1 MNAGV
6 ALLVGAVATAF
17 VVAPVILW
25 LWRRY
30 RGEKARCAEM
40 LRDAEAA
47 EEILAAASDGFLLWH
62 GENETVRC
70 SRRLAVLLDLS
81 DGIDSGYAAVLA
93 CFEGEAADR
102 LDRDVGSL
110 RRKGNGFQIIIPLAG
125 NGRTVQV
132 TGVRALHD
140 DDRTAADILWFR
152 DATDADSMDAG
163 ANKAGAGDLRAFVAA
178 LPFPAWLR
186 DAEGSVHLANRAAS
200 DAVPQTT
207 DDGFTL
213 RTTDGVI
220 LEVSEIP
227 LGDGAT
233 TLGLALPDISD
244 LQSRDARAEI
254 QNDWFRILETLPIPV
269 ALFGKDTRLAFS
281 NRRYAE
287 LWELDAE
294 WLAAGP
300 RMGDLLDH
308 LRETRRLPETPDY
321 PAFCREQL
329 AQFYSLDGPAQTMMY
344 LPDGSTLRSVVSPRP
359 DGGLVVAYEDLSER
373 LSLERSLNE
382 MNAVQRETL
391 DNLFEGVAVFS
402 GDGRLRLHNPAFR
415 ELWELGRDAPAAGI
429 HVSAFV
435 EKAASFLPGDGP
447 SSTTD
452 ALTSGRLM
460 SREPNNGRMSR
471 ADGRVLEYATVPL
484 PDGAVLVSFLDVTDG
499 AQVEQAL
506 HQRAEALDA
515 ANRLKS
521 EFIANVS
528 YEIRTPLTTL
538 SGFAEILTEQYFGEL
553 NRRQMEYAQGIVETS
568 RSLMSVVGDI
578 LDLAG
583 IEAGMMALELDTV
596 DVHALLAGILK
607 LVRERARKRNLKIEF
622 DCPPDIGWIV
632 ADERRLK
639 QVFFNL
645 MSNAVRFTPR
655 RGRVGLSAKRRG
667 GEVIIAVSDSGP
679 GIERSEIERLTQP
692 FERGTASETD
702 GQGAG
707 QGAGLGLSLVSRFI
721 ELHDGNVEIR
731 SASGRGTTVTCRL
744 PTGEAAAASNAE
756 PS

>member
-1 MNAGV
+1 MDAGGAFVGGV
-6 ALLVGAVATAF
+6 AAAA
-17 VVAPVILW
+17 VVAVPVVVW
-25 LWRRY
+25 LWQRY
-30 RGEKARCAEM
+30 GAEKARCAGVS
-40 LRDAEAA
+40 RDAEMAA
-47 EEILAAASDGFLLWH
+47 EVLAVAPDGFVLWPD
-62 GENETVRC
+62 GGDVVRC
-70 SRRLAVLLDLS
+70 SRRLAVLLDLP
-81 DGIDSGYAAVLA
+81 DGTDSGFDAVLA
-93 CFEGEAADR
+93 CFEPDAAER
-102 LDRDVGSL
+102 LNGNVGTL
-110 RRKGNGFQIIIPLAG
+110 RREGRGFHMEIPLASN

-132 TGVRALHD
+132 VGIRALHG
-140 DDRTAADILWFR
+140 DDRTAGDVLWFR
-152 DATDADSMDAG
+152 DMTG
-163 ANKAGAGDLRAFVAA
+163 ANGSVARAQAAGSGDLRSLIAA

-186 DAEGSVHLANRAAS
+186 DGSGTVHLANRAAS
-200 DAVPQTT
+200 DAKSQPSEN
-207 DDGFTL
+207 GFTL
-213 RTTDGVI
+213 RTAEGTA
-220 LEVSEIP
+220 LEISEIP
-227 LGDGAT
+227 LGDGST
-233 TLGLALPDISD
+233 TLGLALPEGGAAQAQGI
-244 LQSRDARAEI
+244 RAEI

-281 NRRYAE
+281 NMRYAQ
-287 LWELDAE
+287 LWELDAD
-294 WLAAGP
+294 WLATGP
-300 RMGDLLDH
+300 RMGDLLDR
-308 LRETRRLPETPDY
+308 LRETRRLPEVPDY

-329 AQFYSLDGPAQTMMY
+329 AQFYNLDGSAQTMMH
-344 LPDGSTLRSVVSPRP
+344 LPDGSTLRCVVSPRP
-359 DGGLVVAYEDLSER
+359 GGGLVVAYEDLSEH

-382 MNAVQRETL
+382 LNAVQRETL
-391 DNLFEGVAVFS
+391 DNLFEGVAVFG
-402 GDGRLRLHNPAFR
+402 GDGRLRLHNPAFSK
-415 ELWELGRDAPAAGI
+415 LWELGRDAPAAGI

-435 EKAASFLPGDGP
+435 EKAVSFLPDNAP
-447 SSTTD
+447 SAASD

-460 SREPNNGRMSR
+460 SREAHSGRISR
-471 ADGRVLEYATVPL
+471 TDGRVLDYATVPL
-484 PDGAVLVSFLDVTDG
+484 PDGAVLVSFLDITDG
-499 AQVEQAL
+499 ARVELAL
-506 HQRAEALDA
+506 RQRAEALDA

-596 DVHALLAGILK
+596 DVHALLAAILK
-607 LVRERARKRNLKIEF
+607 LVRERARKRNLKMEF

-655 RGRVGLSAKRRG
+655 RGRVALTAKRRG

-692 FERGTASETD
+692 FERGTAAETD
-702 GQGAG
+702 H

-744 PTGEAAAASNAE
+744 PTGEAAAASHSE
-756 PS
+756 QT

>member
-1 MNAGV
+1 MV
-6 ALLVGAVATAF
+6 PLVQ
-17 VVAPVILW
+17 
-25 LWRRY
+25 
-30 RGEKARCAEM
+30 
-40 LRDAEAA
+40 
-47 EEILAAASDGFLLWH
+47 
-62 GENETVRC
+62 NE
-70 SRRLAVLLDLS
+70 
-81 DGIDSGYAAVLA
+81 
-93 CFEGEAADR
+93 
-102 LDRDVGSL
+102 
-110 RRKGNGFQIIIPLAG
+110 
-125 NGRTVQV
+125 RTVQV
-132 TGVRALHD
+132 IGVRALRR

-152 DATDADSMDAG
+152 DVNGTGTSKSG
-163 ANKAGAGDLRAFVAA
+163 LSDLRALIAA

-186 DAEGSVHLANRAAS
+186 GAEGNVHLANRAAS
-200 DAVPQTT
+200 DAIQEP
-207 DDGFTL
+207 DEDGYAL
-213 RTTDGVI
+213 RTAEGVA

-227 LGDGAT
+227 LDDGAT
-233 TLGLALPDISD
+233 TLGLALP
-244 LQSRDARAEI
+244 EI
-254 QNDWFRILETLPIPV
+254 PAGPLRGAHDGNHDDWFRILETLPIPV

-281 NRRYAE
+281 NQRYAQ
-287 LWELDAE
+287 LWELDPD
-294 WLAAGP
+294 WLASGP
-300 RMGDLLDH
+300 RMGDLLDR

-321 PAFCREQL
+321 PAYCREQL
-329 AQFYSLDGPAQTMMY
+329 AQFHTLDGPAQTMMH

-359 DGGLVVAYEDLSER
+359 DGGLVVAYEDLTER

-382 MNAVQRETL
+382 LNAVQRETL
-391 DNLFEGVAVFS
+391 DNLFEGIAVFG

-435 EKAASFLPGDGP
+435 EKAVSFLPADE
-447 SSTTD
+447 SSAAED
-452 ALTSGRLM
+452 ILTSGRLM
-460 SREPNNGRMSR
+460 SREPNSGRVSR
-471 ADGRVLEYATVPL
+471 SDGRVLDYATVPL

-499 AQVEQAL
+499 ARVEQAL
-506 HQRAEALDA
+506 RQRAEALDA

-538 SGFAEILTEQYFGEL
+538 SGFAEILTEQYFGDL
-553 NRRQMEYAQGIVETS
+553 NRRQLEYAHGIVDTS
-568 RSLMSVVGDI
+568 RSLMTVVGDI

-596 DVHALLAGILK
+596 DVHALLAGTLK
-607 LVRERARKRNLKIEF
+607 LVRERARKRSLKIEF

-655 RGRVGLSAKRRG
+655 KGRVGLSAKRRG
-667 GEVIIAVSDSGP
+667 GEVIIAVADSGP

-692 FERGTASETD
+692 FQRGSNAETD
-702 GQGAG
+702 S

-731 SASGRGTTVTCRL
+731 SASGRGTTITCRL
-744 PTGEAAAASNAE
+744 PTGQATAASQSGQ
-756 PS
+756 P

>member
-1 MNAGV
+1 MDAGV
-6 ALLVGAVATAF
+6 AFLVGAAATAI
-17 VVAPVILW
+17 VAAPTILV
-25 LWRRY
+25 LRRRY
-30 RGEKARCAEM
+30 LGEKTRRAGRSH
-40 LRDAEAA
+40 DAEVAD
-47 EEILAAASDGFLLWH
+47 EILAAAPVGFLLWY
-62 GENETVRC
+62 GENEVVRC
-70 SRRLAVLLDLS
+70 SRRLAVLLELP
-81 DGIDSGYAAVLA
+81 DGTDSGYGAVLA
-93 CFEGEAADR
+93 CFKGDTADR
-102 LDRDVGSL
+102 LDRNVGKL
-110 RRKGNGFQIIIPLAG
+110 RRHGRGFDISLALEG

-132 TGVRALHD
+132 VGVRALHG
-140 DDRTAADILWFR
+140 DDRTAADVLWFR
-152 DATDADSMDAG
+152 DVTGINGTPANG
-163 ANKAGAGDLRAFVAA
+163 HNKAASHDLRALVSA
-178 LPFPAWLR
+178 LPFPAWIR
-186 DAEGSVHLANRAAS
+186 DGEGAVHLANRAAS
-200 DAVPQTT
+200 EAEQQQTET
-207 DDGFTL
+207 GFTL
-213 RTTDGVI
+213 LSADGVV
-220 LEVSEIP
+220 LEVSEVP

-233 TLGLALPDISD
+233 TLGLALPEAKAVPAVGKHGENQD
-244 LQSRDARAEI
+244 
-254 QNDWFRILETLPIPV
+254 DWFSILETLPIPI

-281 NRRYAE
+281 NQRYAQ
-287 LWELDAE
+287 LWELDAD

-300 RMGDLLDH
+300 RMGDLLDR
-308 LRETRRLPETPDY
+308 LRETRRLPEVPDY

-329 AQFYSLDGPAQTMMY
+329 AQFYDLDGPAQTMMH

-359 DGGLVVAYEDLSER
+359 GGGLVVAYEDLSER

-382 MNAVQRETL
+382 LNAVQRETL
-391 DNLFEGVAVFS
+391 DNLFEGIAVFG

-435 EKAASFLPGDGP
+435 QKAVSFLPDDGP
-447 SSTTD
+447 SDGTD
-452 ALTSGRLM
+452 VLTSGGLM
-460 SREPNNGRMSR
+460 SREPKNGRISR

-484 PDGAVLVSFLDVTDG
+484 PDGAVLVSFLDVTDD
-499 AQVEQAL
+499 AKVERAL
-506 HQRAEALDA
+506 RQRAEALDA

-553 NRRQMEYAQGIVETS
+553 NRRQMEYAHGIVETS

-596 DVHALLAGILK
+596 DVHTLLAGILK
-607 LVRERARKRNLKIEF
+607 LVRQRARKRNLKIEF

-655 RGRVGLSAKRRG
+655 KGRVGLSAKRKG

-692 FERGTASETD
+692 FERGTAGEAD
-702 GQGAG
+702 G

-744 PTGEAAAASNAE
+744 PTGEAAAESHAG